1 MERPPN
7 THHSEKQHLSRK
19 RKVRHRQQPGMVFPR
34 TTKTRRRDHQE
45 SDQLSDS
52 GRSDLATFRDVGWHI
67 RRWQPSWSLCI
78 DIPREPIWKCC
89 PRYVANHVQRRRC
102 RDCWLRN
109 YRLREHL
116 KIPRERTPGS
126 PRPAHCVNAG
136 GDHWGECCV
145 IYRRGEL
152 SKHIIDPDW
161 PHQIALPAYRCTGA
175 NYVTIHLFCQ
185 DLTLCPRV
193 LCRAGAR

>member
-1 MERPPN
+1 MWAGIFAGGN
-7 THHSEKQHLSRK
+7 L
-19 RKVRHRQQPGMVFPR
+19 PGV
-34 TTKTRRRDHQE
+34 
-45 SDQLSDS
+45 
-52 GRSDLATFRDVGWHI
+52 
-67 RRWQPSWSLCI
+67 LCI

-126 PRPAHCVNAG
+126 PCPALCVSAG

-185 DLTLCPRV
+185 DLTLCPRGHSLYRDGTDKAWV
-193 LCRAGAR
+193 RRRLGQFTQSPHRYGRVAKKARSGRAPWLS

>member
-1 MERPPN
+1 MEVL
-7 THHSEKQHLSRK
+7 SEIRGKSRSKTALSR
-19 RKVRHRQQPGMVFPR
+19 
-34 TTKTRRRDHQE
+34 
-45 SDQLSDS
+45 L
-52 GRSDLATFRDVGWHI
+52 LATQI
-67 RRWQPSWSLCI
+67 SLAI
-78 DIPREPIWKCC
+78 TPQNSTRYWDGKCS
-89 PRYVANHVQRRRC
+89 
-102 RDCWLRN
+102 D
-109 YRLREHL
+109 
-116 KIPRERTPGS
+116 RTPGS

-185 DLTLCPRV
+185 DLTLCPRGHSLYRDGTDKAWV
-193 LCRAGAR
+193 RRRLGQFTQSPHRYGRVAKKARSGRAPWLS